1 MNKIIAFAVKFSGFG
16 WIWEK
21 INGMKTKIAA
31 VSLMLSGAGVMIA
44 GITELLNAWT
54 ACPDMSCI
62 IGLLRGISTNPHIVT
77 VSTGFVTF
85 SAGLG
90 MLGIGHKMD
99 KAAVIATDIKVAIAT
114 VADNG
119 MMVGPM
125 PELYKTVL
133 PEEPTKHINPPF

>member
-1 MNKIIAFAVKFSGFG
+1 MNKIIALGLKWSGFK
-16 WIWEK
+16 WVWEK
-21 INGMKTKIAA
+21 INGLKTKIAA
-31 VSLMLSGAGVMIA
+31 ISLMLSGAGVMLA

-54 ACPDMSCI
+54 ACPDMACI
-62 IGLLRGISTNPHIVT
+62 IGLLRGITTNPHIVT

-99 KAAVIATDIKVAIAT
+99 KAAVIATDTKVAIAT

-125 PELYKTVL
+125 PELCKAVVP
-133 PEEPTKHINPPF
+133 PEVKP

>member
-1 MNKIIAFAVKFSGFG
+1 MNKIIALAVKFSGFG

-21 INGMKTKIAA
+21 INGLKTKIAA
-31 VSLMLSGAGVMIA
+31 ISLMLSGAGVMLA
-44 GITELLNAWT
+44 GITELLNAWA
-54 ACPDMSCI
+54 ACLDMACI
-62 IGLLRGISTNPHIVT
+62 IGLLRGITTNPHIVT

-99 KAAVIATDIKVAIAT
+99 KAAVIATDTKNAIAT

-125 PELYKTVL
+125 PELCK
-133 PEEPTKHINPPF
+133 PDEPPKP